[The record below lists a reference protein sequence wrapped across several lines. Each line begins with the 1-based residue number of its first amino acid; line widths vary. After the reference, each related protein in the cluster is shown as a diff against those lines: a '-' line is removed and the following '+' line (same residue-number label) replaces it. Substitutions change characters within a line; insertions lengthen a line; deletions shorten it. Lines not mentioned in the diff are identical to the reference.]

1 MMVEDQKV
9 EEEVGEYRMKVNVL
23 QMEDYYA
30 QIEFKDVN
38 YSFVNSVR
46 RSLVS
51 MVPCLALHEI
61 DFHMGSLGSYVDE
74 ESGDERE
81 YESISAMF
89 NEIVAHRIGML
100 PIPTDEKTI
109 EAFGDSINDDSKQ
122 PDIMYSLH
130 KQGPCTV
137 YSGDL
142 EPVSGDDSLVIPETN
157 VPIVKLS
164 EGQAILV
171 YAKAKMGNAQKHT
184 KWQCAV
190 APRFYQAPTITVSSG
205 KGSKAIFDIVDKKDF
220 KKKGKLHVID
230 NPVKAHAALNKLE
243 QLWND
248 KEAKES
254 MEVSTKKDHFIF
266 EFETN
271 GAMKAN
277 LALEQALK
285 ALDGHCNEFA
295 SAIDA
300 TA

>member
-1 MMVEDQKV
+1 MMEEGQKV
-9 EEEVGEYRMKVNVL
+9 EEEEGEFKMKVNVL
-23 QMEDYYA
+23 KMEDYYA
-30 QIEFKDVN
+30 QVEFKDVN
-38 YSFVNSVR
+38 YSFVNSIR

-100 PIPTDEKTI
+100 PVPTDEKTI
-109 EAFGDSINDDSKQ
+109 EAFGDSIDDDTKQ

-142 EPVSGDDSLVIPETN
+142 EPVSGDTSLVIPETN
-157 VPIVKLS
+157 VPLVKLA

-171 YAKAKMGNAQKHT
+171 YAKAKIGNAQKHT

-190 APRFYQAPTITVSSG
+190 APRFYQAPTINVSSG
-205 KGSKAIFDIVDKKDF
+205 KGSKAIFDIIDKKNF
-220 KKKGKLHVID
+220 KKKGKSHVID
-230 NPVKAHAALNKLE
+230 NPVKAHEALRKLE

-248 KEAKES
+248 KEAKEA

-271 GAMKAN
+271 GAMKAK

-295 SAIDA
+295 SAMDA

>member
-1 MMVEDQKV
+1 MTVEDQKV
-9 EEEVGEYRMKVNVL
+9 EEEVGEYKMKVNVL
-23 QMEDYYA
+23 KMDDFYA
-30 QIEFKDVN
+30 QIEFKNVN

-61 DFHMGSLGSYVDE
+61 DFHMGSLGSYVE
-74 ESGDERE
+74 KESGDERE

-89 NEIVAHRIGML
+89 NEIVAHRLGML
-100 PIPTDEKTI
+100 PIPTDKKTI
-109 EAFGDSINDDSKQ
+109 EAFGDSIDDNSKQ

-142 EPVSGDDSLVIPETN
+142 EPVSGDESLVIPETN
-157 VPIVKLS
+157 VPIVKLA

-171 YAKAKMGNAQKHT
+171 YAKAKFGNAQKHT

-190 APRFYQAPTITVSSG
+190 APRFYQAPTISVSSG
-205 KGSKAIFDIVDKKDF
+205 KGSKAIFDIVAKKNF
-220 KKKGKLHVID
+220 KKKGSKHVID
-230 NPVKAHAALNKLE
+230 NPVEAHETLRKLE

-254 MEVSTKKDHFIF
+254 MELSTKKDHFIF

-271 GAMKAN
+271 GAMKAE

>member
-1 MMVEDQKV
+1 MMEESQKV
-9 EEEVGEYRMKVNVL
+9 EEEEGEFKMKVNVL
-23 QMEDYYA
+23 KMEDYYA
-30 QIEFKDVN
+30 QVEFKDVN
-38 YSFVNSVR
+38 YSFVNSIR

-100 PIPTDEKTI
+100 PVPTDEKTI
-109 EAFGDSINDDSKQ
+109 EAFGDSIDDDTKQ

-142 EPVSGDDSLVIPETN
+142 EPVSGDTSLVIPETN
-157 VPIVKLS
+157 VPLVKLA

-171 YAKAKMGNAQKHT
+171 YAKAKIGNAQKHT

-190 APRFYQAPTITVSSG
+190 APRFYQAPTINVSSG
-205 KGSKAIFDIVDKKDF
+205 KGSKAIFDIIDKKNF
-220 KKKGKLHVID
+220 KKKGKSHVID
-230 NPVKAHAALNKLE
+230 NPVEAHEALRKLE

-248 KEAKES
+248 KEAKEA

-271 GAMKAN
+271 GAMKAK

-295 SAIDA
+295 SAMDA

>member
-1 MMVEDQKV
+1 MMEEGQKV
-9 EEEVGEYRMKVNVL
+9 EEEEGEFKMKVNVL
-23 QMEDYYA
+23 KMEDYYA
-30 QIEFKDVN
+30 QVEFKDVN
-38 YSFVNSVR
+38 YSFVNSIR

-100 PIPTDEKTI
+100 PVPTDEKTI
-109 EAFGDSINDDSKQ
+109 EAFGDSIDDDTKQ

-142 EPVSGDDSLVIPETN
+142 EPVSGDTSLVIPETN
-157 VPIVKLS
+157 VPLVKLA

-171 YAKAKMGNAQKHT
+171 YAKAKIGNAQKHT
-184 KWQCAV
+184 KWQCVV
-190 APRFYQAPTITVSSG
+190 APRFYQAPTINVSSG
-205 KGSKAIFDIVDKKDF
+205 KGSKAIFDIIDKKNF
-220 KKKGKLHVID
+220 KKKGKSHVID
-230 NPVKAHAALNKLE
+230 NPVEAHEALRKLE

-248 KEAKES
+248 KEAKEA

-271 GAMKAN
+271 GAMKAK

-295 SAIDA
+295 SAMDA

>member
-1 MMVEDQKV
+1 MMEEGQKV
-9 EEEVGEYRMKVNVL
+9 EEEEGEFKMKVNVL
-23 QMEDYYA
+23 KMEDYYA
-30 QIEFKDVN
+30 QVEFKDVN
-38 YSFVNSVR
+38 YSFVNSIR

-100 PIPTDEKTI
+100 PVPTDEKTI
-109 EAFGDSINDDSKQ
+109 EAFGDSINDDTKQ

-142 EPVSGDDSLVIPETN
+142 EPVSGDTSLVIPETN
-157 VPIVKLS
+157 VPLVKLA

-171 YAKAKMGNAQKHT
+171 YAKAKIGNAQKHT

-190 APRFYQAPTITVSSG
+190 APRFYQAPTINVSSG
-205 KGSKAIFDIVDKKDF
+205 KGSKAIFDIIDKKNF
-220 KKKGKLHVID
+220 KKKGKSHVID
-230 NPVKAHAALNKLE
+230 NPVEAHEALRKLE

-248 KEAKES
+248 KEAKEA

-271 GAMKAN
+271 GAMKAK

-295 SAIDA
+295 SAMDA

>member
-1 MMVEDQKV
+1 MGEGQKAV
-9 EEEVGEYRMKVNVL
+9 EEVGEYRMKVKIL
-23 QMEDYYA
+23 EMDDYYA
-30 QIEFKDVN
+30 QVEFKDVN

-61 DFHMGSLGSYVDE
+61 DFHMGSLGSYLDE

-89 NEIVAHRIGML
+89 NEIVAHRLGML
-100 PIPTDEKTI
+100 PVPTDEKTI
-109 EAFGDSINDDSKQ
+109 EAFGDSINDDDKQ

-142 EPVSGDDSLVIPETN
+142 EPVSGDNSLVIPETG
-157 VPIVKLS
+157 VPILKLA
-164 EGQAILV
+164 EGQAILI

-184 KWQCAV
+184 KWQCVV

-205 KGSKAIFDIVDKKDF
+205 KGSKAIFDIIDKKDF
-220 KKKGKLHVID
+220 KKKGKSHVIN
-230 NPVKAHAALNKLE
+230 NPVKAHAALKKLE

-254 MEVSTKKDHFIF
+254 MEVTSKKDHFIF

-271 GAMKAN
+271 GAMKAK

>member
-1 MMVEDQKV
+1 
-9 EEEVGEYRMKVNVL
+9 MKVKILEMN
-23 QMEDYYA
+23 DYYA
-30 QIEFKDVN
+30 QVEFKDVN

-61 DFHMGSLGSYVDE
+61 DFHMGSLGSYLDE

-100 PIPTDEKTI
+100 PVPTDEKTI
-109 EAFGDSINDDSKQ
+109 EAFGDSIGDDSKQ

-142 EPVSGDDSLVIPETN
+142 EPVSGDDSLLIPETN
-157 VPIVKLS
+157 VPIVKLA
-164 EGQAILV
+164 EGQAILI

-184 KWQCAV
+184 KWQCVV

-205 KGSKAIFDIVDKKDF
+205 KASKAIFDIIDKKDF
-220 KKKGKLHVID
+220 KKKGKSHVMD

-254 MEVSTKKDHFIF
+254 MEVTSKKDHFIF

-271 GAMKAN
+271 GAMKAK

>member
-1 MMVEDQKV
+1 M
-9 EEEVGEYRMKVNVL
+9 
-23 QMEDYYA
+23 
-30 QIEFKDVN
+30 
-38 YSFVNSVR
+38 
-46 RSLVS
+46 
-51 MVPCLALHEI
+51 
-61 DFHMGSLGSYVDE
+61 
-74 ESGDERE
+74 
-81 YESISAMF
+81 
-89 NEIVAHRIGML
+89 
-100 PIPTDEKTI
+100 
-109 EAFGDSINDDSKQ
+109 
-122 PDIMYSLH
+122 
-130 KQGPCTV
+130 
-137 YSGDL
+137 
-142 EPVSGDDSLVIPETN
+142 IPETN
-157 VPIVKLS
+157 VPIVKLA

-220 KKKGKLHVID
+220 KKKGKSHVID

-271 GAMKAN
+271 GAMKAG

>member
-1 MMVEDQKV
+1 MMVEGQKV
-9 EEEVGEYRMKVNVL
+9 EEGVGESKMKVNIL
-23 QMEDYYA
+23 QMEDNYA

-38 YSFVNSVR
+38 YSFVNSLR

-61 DFHMGSLGSYVDE
+61 DFHMGSLGSYVDG

-89 NEIVAHRIGML
+89 NEIVAHRLGML

-109 EAFGDSINDDSKQ
+109 EAFGDSIGDDSKQ

-142 EPVSGDDSLVIPETN
+142 EPVSGDNSLIIPETK
-157 VPIVKLS
+157 VPIVKLA

-205 KGSKAIFDIVDKKDF
+205 KGSKAIFNIVDKKDF
-220 KKKGKLHVID
+220 KKKGKSHVID
-230 NPVKAHAALNKLE
+230 NPVKAHAALKKLE

-271 GAMKAN
+271 GAMKAK

>member
-1 MMVEDQKV
+1 
-9 EEEVGEYRMKVNVL
+9 MKVNIRK
-23 QMEDYYA
+23 MEDYYA
-30 QIEFKDVN
+30 QVEFKDVN

-51 MVPCLALHEI
+51 MVPCLAIHEV
-61 DFHMGSLGSYVDE
+61 DFHMGSLGAYVDE
-74 ESGDERE
+74 ESEEERD

-89 NEIVAHRIGML
+89 NEIVSHRIGML

-109 EAFGDSINDDSKQ
+109 DAFADAVDDDSKQ

-142 EPVSGDDSLVIPETN
+142 EPVSGDDSLVIPESTI
-157 VPIVKLS
+157 PLVKLG

-171 YAKAKMGNAQKHT
+171 YAKAKMGNAKRHT

-190 APRFYQAPTITVSSG
+190 APRFYQAPRLTVSSG
-205 KGSKAIFDIVDKKDF
+205 KGSKTVIETVGKSKF
-220 KKKGKLHVID
+220 KKKGKNQVID
-230 NPVKAHAALNKLE
+230 DPVEAHEALRILE
-243 QLWND
+243 KLWND
-248 KEAKES
+248 QDAQDS
-254 MEVSTKKDHFIF
+254 MDVTTKKDHFIF

-271 GAMKAN
+271 GAMKAK

-285 ALDGHCNEFA
+285 ALDKHCNEFT
-295 SAIDA
+295 SSIDA
-300 TA
+300 AA

>member
-1 MMVEDQKV
+1 MMGEDQRV
-9 EEEVGEYRMKVNVL
+9 EGEAGEYKMKVNVL
-23 QMEDYYA
+23 KMEDYYA

-61 DFHMGSLGSYVDE
+61 DFHMGSLGSYVE
-74 ESGDERE
+74 NESGDERE

-89 NEIVAHRIGML
+89 NEIVAHRVGML
-100 PIPTDEKTI
+100 PIPTDKKTI
-109 EAFGDSINDDSKQ
+109 EAFGNSIDDDSKQ

-142 EPVSGDDSLVIPETN
+142 EPVSGDDSLIIPETN
-157 VPIVKLS
+157 VPIVKLA

-190 APRFYQAPTITVSSG
+190 APRFYQAPTISVSSG
-205 KGSKAIFDIVDKKDF
+205 KGSKAIFDIVAKENF
-220 KKKGKLHVID
+220 KKKGNKHVID
-230 NPVKAHAALNKLE
+230 NPVKAHEALRKLE

-254 MEVSTKKDHFIF
+254 MEISTKKDHFIF

-271 GAMKAN
+271 RAMKAE

>member
-9 EEEVGEYRMKVNVL
+9 EEGVGEYRMKVNVL

-61 DFHMGSLGSYVDE
+61 DFHMGSLGSYVDG

-89 NEIVAHRIGML
+89 NEMVAHRLGML

-109 EAFGDSINDDSKQ
+109 EAFGDSIGDDSKQ

-142 EPVSGDDSLVIPETN
+142 EPVSGDNSLIIPETN
-157 VPIVKLS
+157 VPIVKLA

-171 YAKAKMGNAQKHT
+171 YAKAKMGHAQKHT

-205 KGSKAIFDIVDKKDF
+205 KGSKAIFDILDKKDF
-220 KKKGKLHVID
+220 KKKGKSHVID
-230 NPVKAHAALNKLE
+230 NPVKAHAALSKLE

-254 MEVSTKKDHFIF
+254 MEVSTKKEHFIF

-271 GAMKAN
+271 GAMKAS

>member
-9 EEEVGEYRMKVNVL
+9 EEGVGESRMKVNIL
-23 QMEDYYA
+23 QMEDNYA

-46 RSLVS
+46 RSLAS

-89 NEIVAHRIGML
+89 NEIVAHRLGML

-109 EAFGDSINDDSKQ
+109 EAFGDSIGDDSKQ

-142 EPVSGDDSLVIPETN
+142 EPVSGDN
-157 VPIVKLS
+157 
-164 EGQAILV
+164 
-171 YAKAKMGNAQKHT
+171 
-184 KWQCAV
+184 
-190 APRFYQAPTITVSSG
+190 
-205 KGSKAIFDIVDKKDF
+205 
-220 KKKGKLHVID
+220 
-230 NPVKAHAALNKLE
+230 
-243 QLWND
+243 
-248 KEAKES
+248 
-254 MEVSTKKDHFIF
+254 
-266 EFETN
+266 
-271 GAMKAN
+271 
-277 LALEQALK
+277 
-285 ALDGHCNEFA
+285 
-295 SAIDA
+295 
-300 TA
+300 

>member
-1 MMVEDQKV
+1 
-9 EEEVGEYRMKVNVL
+9 
-23 QMEDYYA
+23 MEDDYA

-109 EAFGDSINDDSKQ
+109 EAFGDSIGDDSKQ

-220 KKKGKLHVID
+220 KKKGKSHVID

>member
-1 MMVEDQKV
+1 MMVEGQKV
-9 EEEVGEYRMKVNVL
+9 EEGVGESKMKVNIL
-23 QMEDYYA
+23 QMEDNYA

-89 NEIVAHRIGML
+89 NEIVAHRLGML

-109 EAFGDSINDDSKQ
+109 EAFGDSIDDDSKQ

-142 EPVSGDDSLVIPETN
+142 EPVSGDNSLIIPETN
-157 VPIVKLS
+157 VPIVKLA

-220 KKKGKLHVID
+220 KKKGKSHVID
-230 NPVKAHAALNKLE
+230 NPVKAHTALKKLE

-248 KEAKES
+248 KEAKET

-266 EFETN
+266 EFESN

>member
-1 MMVEDQKV
+1 MD
-9 EEEVGEYRMKVNVL
+9 
-23 QMEDYYA
+23 DYSA

-38 YSFVNSVR
+38 YSFVNSIR

-109 EAFGDSINDDSKQ
+109 EAFGESIGDDSNQ

-142 EPVSGDDSLVIPETN
+142 EPVSGDNSLVIPETN
-157 VPIVKLS
+157 VPLVKLA

-171 YAKAKMGNAQKHT
+171 YAKAKFGTARQHT

-190 APRFYQAPTITVSSG
+190 APRFYQAPTISVSSG
-205 KGSKAIFDIVDKKDF
+205 KASKTVFDIVDKKNF
-220 KKKGKLHVID
+220 KKKGNKYIID
-230 NPVKAHAALNKLE
+230 NPVEAYEALRKIE
-243 QLWND
+243 RLWND
-248 KEAKES
+248 EDAKNSIEI
-254 MEVSTKKDHFIF
+254 TRKKDHFIF

-271 GAMKAN
+271 GAMTAK

-285 ALDGHCNEFA
+285 ALNGHCNEFA

>member
-1 MMVEDQKV
+1 
-9 EEEVGEYRMKVNVL
+9 MKIKILEMN
-23 QMEDYYA
+23 DYSA

-38 YSFVNSVR
+38 YSFVNSIR

-109 EAFGDSINDDSKQ
+109 EAFGESIGDDSKQ

-142 EPVSGDDSLVIPETN
+142 EPVSGDSSLVIPETN
-157 VPIVKLS
+157 VPLVKLAR
-164 EGQAILV
+164 GQAILV
-171 YAKAKMGNAQKHT
+171 YAKAKFGTARQHT

-190 APRFYQAPTITVSSG
+190 APRFYQAPTISVSS
-205 KGSKAIFDIVDKKDF
+205 SKASKTVFNIVDKKNF
-220 KKKGKLHVID
+220 KKKGNKHVID
-230 NPVKAHAALNKLE
+230 NPVEAYEAIRKIE
-243 QLWND
+243 QLWNNED
-248 KEAKES
+248 AKNSIEIS
-254 MEVSTKKDHFIF
+254 RKKDHFIF

-271 GAMKAN
+271 GAMTAK

-285 ALDGHCNEFA
+285 ALNGHCNEFA

>member
-1 MMVEDQKV
+1 
-9 EEEVGEYRMKVNVL
+9 MKLKILEMN
-23 QMEDYYA
+23 DYYA
-30 QIEFKDVN
+30 QIEFKDVD

-46 RSLVS
+46 RSLIS

-100 PIPTDEKTI
+100 PIPTDDKTL
-109 EAFGDSINDDSKQ
+109 EAFGDSIDDDSKQ

-130 KQGPCTV
+130 KQGPCIV

-142 EPVSGDDSLVIPETN
+142 EPVSGDDSLIIPETK
-157 VPIVKLS
+157 VPIVKLA

-171 YAKAKMGNAQKHT
+171 YAKARMGNARKHT
-184 KWQCAV
+184 KWQSVV
-190 APRFYQAPTITVSSG
+190 APRFYQAPSISVSSG
-205 KGSKAIFDIVDKKDF
+205 KASKAVFDIVDKKKF
-220 KKKGKLHVID
+220 KKKGSAHVIND
-230 NPVKAHAALNKLE
+230 PREAHEALNELE
-243 QLWND
+243 RLWND

-254 MEVSTKKDHFIF
+254 MTVTTKKDHFIF

-271 GAMKAN
+271 GAMKAQ

-285 ALDGHCNEFA
+285 ALDGHCDEFA

>member
-1 MMVEDQKV
+1 
-9 EEEVGEYRMKVNVL
+9 MKVKVL
-23 QMEDYYA
+23 KMDDYYA
-30 QIEFKDVN
+30 QIEFKDVD

-74 ESGDERE
+74 ESGDEKE

-89 NEIVAHRIGML
+89 NEIIAHRLGML
-100 PIPTDEKTI
+100 PVPTDKKTV
-109 EAFGDSINDDSKQ
+109 EAFGGTINDDSKQ

-142 EPVSGDDSLVIPETN
+142 EPVNGDDSLIIPETN

-171 YAKAKMGNAQKHT
+171 YAKAKMGVASQHT

-190 APRFYQAPTITVSSG
+190 APRFYQAPTITVLPG
-205 KGSKAIFDIVDKKDF
+205 KGSKAVLDTVGKNKFT
-220 KKKGKLHVID
+220 KKGTNHVIT
-230 NPVKAHAALNKLE
+230 NPVVAHQALKDLE
-243 QLWND
+243 QLWNNED
-248 KEAKES
+248 AQKA
-254 MEVSTKKDHFIF
+254 MQVTTKTDHFVF

-271 GAMKAN
+271 GAMKAD
-277 LALEQALK
+277 LALQQALK
-285 ALDGHCNEFA
+285 ALDTHCNEFA
-295 SAIDA
+295 VSFKSAA
-300 TA
+300 

>member
-1 MMVEDQKV
+1 MEEGQKV
-9 EEEVGEYRMKVNVL
+9 EEEEGEFKMKVNVL
-23 QMEDYYA
+23 KMEDYYA
-30 QIEFKDVN
+30 QVEFKDVN
-38 YSFVNSVR
+38 YSFVNSIR

-100 PIPTDEKTI
+100 PVPTDEKTI
-109 EAFGDSINDDSKQ
+109 EAFADSIDDDTKQ

-142 EPVSGDDSLVIPETN
+142 EPVSGDTSLVIPETN
-157 VPIVKLS
+157 VPLVKLA

-171 YAKAKMGNAQKHT
+171 YAKAKIGNAQKHT

-190 APRFYQAPTITVSSG
+190 APRFYQAPTINVSSG
-205 KGSKAIFDIVDKKDF
+205 KGSKAIFDIIDKKNF
-220 KKKGKLHVID
+220 KKKGKSHVID
-230 NPVKAHAALNKLE
+230 NPVEAHEALRKLE

-248 KEAKES
+248 KEAKEA

-271 GAMKAN
+271 GAMKAK

-295 SAIDA
+295 SAMDA

>member
-1 MMVEDQKV
+1 
-9 EEEVGEYRMKVNVL
+9 MKVNVL
-23 QMEDYYA
+23 QMDDYYA

-38 YSFVNSVR
+38 YSFVNSIR

-89 NEIVAHRIGML
+89 NEIVAHRLGML

-109 EAFGDSINDDSKQ
+109 EAFGDSIGDDSKQ

-142 EPVSGDDSLVIPETN
+142 EPVTGDNSLIIPETN
-157 VPIVKLS
+157 VPIVKLA

-220 KKKGKLHVID
+220 KKKGKSHVID
-230 NPVKAHAALNKLE
+230 NPVKAHVALKKLE

-248 KEAKES
+248 KEAKKS

-271 GAMKAN
+271 GAMKAS

>member
-1 MMVEDQKV
+1 
-9 EEEVGEYRMKVNVL
+9 MKVKVL
-23 QMEDYYA
+23 KMDDYYA
-30 QIEFKDVN
+30 QIEFKDVD

-74 ESGDERE
+74 ESGDEKE

-89 NEIVAHRIGML
+89 NEIIAHRLGML
-100 PIPTDEKTI
+100 PIPTDKKTV
-109 EAFGDSINDDSKQ
+109 EAFGETINDDSKQ

-142 EPVSGDDSLVIPETN
+142 EPVNGDDSLIIPETN

-171 YAKAKMGNAQKHT
+171 YAKAKMGVASQHT

-190 APRFYQAPTITVSSG
+190 APRFYQAPTITVLPG
-205 KGSKAIFDIVDKKDF
+205 KGSKAVLDTVGKDKF
-220 KKKGKLHVID
+220 TKKGTNHVIT
-230 NPVKAHAALNKLE
+230 NPVVAHQALKDLE
-243 QLWND
+243 QLWNNED
-248 KEAKES
+248 AQKA
-254 MEVSTKKDHFIF
+254 MQVTTKTDHFVF

-271 GAMKAN
+271 GAMKAD
-277 LALEQALK
+277 LALQQALK
-285 ALDGHCNEFA
+285 ALDTHCNEFA
-295 SAIDA
+295 VSFKSAA
-300 TA
+300 

>member
-1 MMVEDQKV
+1 MTVEDQKV
-9 EEEVGEYRMKVNVL
+9 EGEVGEYKMKVNIL
-23 QMEDYYA
+23 KMDDYYA

-46 RSLVS
+46 RSLLS

-61 DFHMGSLGSYVDE
+61 DFHMGSLGSYVEE
-74 ESGDERE
+74 ESGDEKE

-89 NEIVAHRIGML
+89 NEIVAHRLGML
-100 PIPTDEKTI
+100 PIPTDKKTI
-109 EAFGDSINDDSKQ
+109 EAFGDSIGDDSKQ

-142 EPVSGDDSLVIPETN
+142 EPVNGDDSLIIPETN

-171 YAKAKMGNAQKHT
+171 YAKARMGNAQKHT

-205 KGSKAIFDIVDKKDF
+205 KGSKTVFDIVGKKNF
-220 KKKGKLHVID
+220 KKKGKNYVIS
-230 NPVKAHAALNKLE
+230 NPIEAHEALRKLE

-254 MEVSTKKDHFIF
+254 MDVSTKKDHFIF

-271 GAMKAN
+271 GAMKAE